1 MGQQPTFYLN
11 FLNRRLCSWQPS
23 QFGQNRTSAE
33 RKPRHEGGVCYG
45 LHFLPLTRA
54 LSLPQLLLFQLANPL
69 APFFV
74 RQQLEI
80 TRLRHSTEQ
89 ESISQVM
96 ELRVR
101 IAADSGGRTNG

>member
-1 MGQQPTFYLN
+1 MRFYTA
-11 FLNRRLCSWQPS
+11 SA
-23 QFGQNRTSAE
+23 RTGRPLK
-33 RKPRHEGGVCYG
+33 RKPRDEGGVSYDP
-45 LHFLPLTRA
+45 HFLTLTPA

-69 APFFV
+69 ASFFV

-89 ESISQVM
+89 EAISQAV

-101 IAADSGGRTNG
+101 IAADSR